1 MARRRT
7 SNLQAAALLLA
18 LVASTTGCQETQQ
31 PERRSLAAR
40 FPQVNPTALQS
51 TTPDG
56 QPVRLLDDPGATAV
70 VLVFVRTDCPI
81 ANRFAPEVNR
91 LTAEF
96 APRGVRFWRVYPAA
110 DDTAELVAKHT
121 ADYQFSTAPLLD
133 HEQRLAKALGASV
146 TPEAVVL
153 RPDGQIAY
161 RGRIDDRFVDYGKSR
176 SEPSR
181 RDLAAALEEV
191 LAGDEVSVPK
201 TKAVGCPLEMLP

>member
-1 MARRRT
+1 MAGRRT
-7 SNLQAAALLLA
+7 SDLQAAVLLLA
-18 LVASTTGCQETQQ
+18 LVACAAGCREAKQSANQSPVAPSPRVDQ
-31 PERRSLAAR
+31 ASLQAA
-40 FPQVNPTALQS
+40 
-51 TTPDG
+51 TPDG
-56 QPVRLLDDPGATAV
+56 RPVRLLDAPGAKAV

-81 ANRFAPEVNR
+81 ANRFAPEINR

-96 APRGVRFWRVYPAA
+96 AARGARFWRVYPAA
-110 DDTAELVAKHT
+110 GDTADLVAKHT
-121 ADYQFSTAPLLD
+121 AEYQLTAAPLLD

-191 LAGDEVSVPK
+191 LAGHEVSTPT
-201 TKAVGCPLEMLP
+201 TKAVGCPLEALP